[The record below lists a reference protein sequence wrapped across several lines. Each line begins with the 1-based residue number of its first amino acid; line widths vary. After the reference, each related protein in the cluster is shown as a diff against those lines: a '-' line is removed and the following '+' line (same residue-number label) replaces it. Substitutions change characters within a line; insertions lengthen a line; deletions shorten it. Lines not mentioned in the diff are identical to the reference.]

1 MGAPVAEAS
10 NQLDSFII
18 RLDGVFDLDAARH
31 VLDAVAKAPAG
42 AEIYVD
48 LGRVRDFHD
57 HGLAVLAEA
66 LSRVRSRVSVLGLR
80 HHQYRMLRYLGV
92 DPQALHAGLPP
103 RNGPQTIR
111 EMA

>member
-1 MGAPVAEAS
+1 
-10 NQLDSFII
+10 LII
-18 RLDGVFDLDAARH
+18 RLEGVFDLDAARH
-31 VLDAVAKAPAG
+31 VLDAVAKAPADT
-42 AEIYVD
+42 EIYVD

-66 LSRVRSRVSVLGLR
+66 LSGARSRVSVLGLR

-103 RNGPQTIR
+103 RNGPQPLR
-111 EMA
+111 QMA